1 MFCLRIGMSF
11 IGARN
16 ISSHAHNTGSWFL
29 LEFLSK
35 IPDEQ
40 PPSFI
45 IMGIPLGYST
55 VPDAQTASTVPV
67 GDLFMGYG
75 YEQQQQQ
82 QMFPPSALKRN
93 NRPLLENQ
101 SHLLK

>member
-1 MFCLRIGMSF
+1 
-11 IGARN
+11 
-16 ISSHAHNTGSWFL
+16 
-29 LEFLSK
+29 
-35 IPDEQ
+35 
-40 PPSFI
+40 
-45 IMGIPLGYST
+45 MGIPLGYST
-55 VPDAQTASTVPV
+55 VLDAQTASTVPV